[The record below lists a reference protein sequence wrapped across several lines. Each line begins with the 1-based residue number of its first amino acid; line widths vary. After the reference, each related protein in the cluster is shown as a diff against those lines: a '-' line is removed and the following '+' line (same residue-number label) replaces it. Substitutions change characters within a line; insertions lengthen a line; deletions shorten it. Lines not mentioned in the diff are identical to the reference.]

1 MSGDGQVESMRDG
14 GPVSV
19 PAEAQVTVEQP
30 PEQPKKKKKKRV
42 TRPIPAGKG
51 KVRRYL
57 ARVED
62 GPSADC

>member
-19 PAEAQVTVEQP
+19 PAEAQVTV
-30 PEQPKKKKKKRV
+30 EQPKKKKKKRV